1 MPLLTRPIS
10 ANKKMVAYLPHTE
23 ADIKAMLDKVGLSK
37 LEDLY
42 SDVPAE
48 FLHRGAYELPEA
60 LSEQEL
66 RDWLQQLDAQNPR
79 LKVFVGQGA
88 YDHYTPSVIPYLTQ
102 RSEFLTA
109 YTPYQCEISQGTLR
123 YIFEYQSMICALTG
137 LDISNA
143 SLYDGPTAAAE
154 AMKMAVACTR
164 KKTRVLL
171 SKTLLPHVVK
181 VVETYAK
188 FHGVELGYVPAVN
201 GQTSLS
207 ALQAELAADDVAGV
221 IVPSVNR
228 YGIVEDHSGFA
239 DAIHAQKG
247 ILVEYCDPSAL
258 AVVKTP
264 AEWDADIA
272 VGDAQPLG
280 IPLCY
285 GGPYVGF
292 MAVKKD
298 HMRKMPGRIV
308 GQTVDKQGKRAFVL
322 TLQAR
327 EQHIKR
333 EKATSNI
340 CSNESLMALWV
351 TIYLSLMG
359 PEGMKQ
365 VNQISADGAHYL
377 KDALLATGKFTDV
390 FPGQPFLKEFV
401 LQPKEDA
408 KALQQRLQKAGFFA
422 ALPTE
427 EGYVSFCVTE
437 KRSKADV
444 DALVAVVKEG

>member
-1 MPLLTRPIS
+1 MARLP
-10 ANKKMVAYLPHTE
+10 YLPHTD
-23 ADIKAMLDKVGLSK
+23 ADIQAMLDKIGVKK
-37 LEDLY
+37 LDELY

-48 FLHRGAYELPEA
+48 FLHKGAYALPPA
-60 LSEQEL
+60 MSEQEI
-66 RDWLQQLDAQNPR
+66 RDCFASLEAMNAK
-79 LKVFVGQGA
+79 LKVFVGAGA
-88 YDHYTPSVIPYLTQ
+88 YDHYTPAVIPYLCA

-123 YIFEYQSMICALTG
+123 YIFEYQSLICALTG
-137 LDISNA
+137 LDVSNA

-171 SKTLLPHVVK
+171 SRGLLPHVME
-181 VVETYAK
+181 VVETYAR
-188 FHGVELGYVPAVN
+188 FHGVQIGYVPVMN
-201 GQTSLS
+201 GQTCPNCLK
-207 ALQAELAADDVAGV
+207 AELAKDDVAGV
-221 IVPSVNR
+221 IVPSINR
-228 YGIVEDHSGFA
+228 YGIVEDHTGFA

-247 ILVEYCDPSAL
+247 LLIEYCDPSAL

-264 AEWDADIA
+264 GEWDADIA
-272 VGDAQPLG
+272 IGDGQPLG
-280 IPLCY
+280 LPLSY

-292 MAVKKD
+292 MAVKKE

-308 GQTVDKQGKRAFVL
+308 GQTVDKEGRRVFVL

-359 PEGMKQ
+359 PEGLKE
-365 VNQISADGAHYL
+365 VNKLSTDGAHYL
-377 KDALLATGKFTDV
+377 YGELLKTGQFEEV
-390 FPGQPFLKEFV
+390 FPGKPFLKEFV
-401 LQPKEDA
+401 LKPKQA
-408 KALQQRLQKAGFFA
+408 GLQERLEKAGFFA

-437 KRSKADV
+437 KRTKAEI
-444 DALVAVVKEG
+444 DALVKAVKEG

>member
-1 MPLLTRPIS
+1 
-10 ANKKMVAYLPHTE
+10 
-23 ADIKAMLDKVGLSK
+23 MLDKIGVKK

-48 FLHRGAYELPEA
+48 FLHKGAYALPPA
-60 LSEQEL
+60 MSEQEI
-66 RDWLQQLDAQNPR
+66 RDCFASLEAMNAH
-79 LKVFVGQGA
+79 LKVFVGAGA
-88 YDHYTPSVIPYLTQ
+88 YDHYTPAVIPYLCS

-123 YIFEYQSMICALTG
+123 YIFEYQSLICSLTG
-137 LDISNA
+137 LDVSNA

-164 KKTRVLL
+164 KKPRVLL
-171 SKTLLPHVVK
+171 SKGLLPHVIE
-181 VVETYAK
+181 VVETYAR
-188 FHGVELGYVPAVN
+188 FHGVEIGYVPVMN
-201 GQTSLS
+201 GQTCPNCLK
-207 ALQAELAADDVAGV
+207 AELAKDDVAGV
-221 IVPSVNR
+221 IVPSINR
-228 YGIVEDHSGFA
+228 YGIVEDHTGFA
-239 DAIHAQKG
+239 DAVHAEKG
-247 ILVEYCDPSAL
+247 LLVEYCDPSAL

-264 AEWDADIA
+264 GEWDADIA
-272 VGDAQPLG
+272 VGDGQPLG
-280 IPLCY
+280 LPLSY

-292 MAVKKD
+292 MAVKKE

-308 GQTVDKQGKRAFVL
+308 GQTVDKDGRRVFVL

-359 PEGMKQ
+359 PEGLKE
-365 VNQISADGAHYL
+365 VNRLSCDGAHYL
-377 KDALLATGKFTDV
+377 YAELLKTGCFEEV
-390 FPGQPFLKEFV
+390 FPGKPFLKEFV
-401 LQPKEDA
+401 LKPKQAGMQE
-408 KALQQRLQKAGFFA
+408 RLEKAGFFA

-437 KRSKADV
+437 KRTKAEI
-444 DALVAVVKEG
+444 DALVKAVKEG

>member
-1 MPLLTRPIS
+1 
-10 ANKKMVAYLPHTE
+10 MVAYLPHTE
-23 ADIKAMLDKVGLSK
+23 ADIKAMLDKVGLK
-37 LEDLY
+37 GLEDLY

-444 DALVAVVKEG
+444 DALVAAVKEG